1 MSKKNKIRVAIVAT
15 LSVVAIVLGVIAFQ
29 PQNETQGATD
39 ITPVRTPD
47 VVTFELVVT
56 PSPTPPP
63 MPTKSPLQSDEGF
76 SVEVAIPKQSSE
88 PVVIDNNAWFTLF
101 VEDASVN
108 IAYGVDEDT
117 LEDTPGWLE
126 TSAMSGKKEL
136 V

>member
-1 MSKKNKIRVAIVAT
+1 MNKKNKIRVAIVVT

-63 MPTKSPLQSDEGF
+63 MPTKSPVQSDEGS
-76 SVEVAIPKQSSE
+76 SVEVAIGHIRIGRSIRIPKIN
-88 PVVIDNNAWFTLF
+88 VIRYLIQTNN
-101 VEDASVN
+101 
-108 IAYGVDEDT
+108 DT
-117 LEDTPGWLE
+117 SNNT
-126 TSAMSGKKEL
+126 AI
-136 V
+136 

>member
-117 LEDTPGWLE
+117 L
-126 TSAMSGKKEL
+126 
-136 V
+136 